1 MSPEYSLCPQAP
13 VYVHRVQLMFPECS
27 LCPQSTVYVPRV
39 QFMTTEYGIFP
50 QIVVNLII
58 LLCISLEYIIFS
70 KMQFMTLDYTLC
82 QNSQSTVY
90 ILRAQFMSL
99 EYI

>member
-1 MSPEYSLCPQAP
+1 
-13 VYVHRVQLMFPECS
+13 MFPECS

-58 LLCISLEYIIFS
+58 LLCISQEYIIFS

-82 QNSQSTVY
+82 PNSQSTVY